1 LSYEDITIKKKEGRK
16 NIMKKSVLATI
27 LLGTMVISLSACG
40 TPTETAAAP
49 STEAAIETTVA
60 PTTETTAVETTV
72 ETTEITETTL
82 EEGVNPFISGQEF
95 LTNVQFEN
103 MNRYQFDGGDLDPAY
118 AGETWTRW
126 QAQSDQEVVI
136 TFESSEEISLVFL
149 TKNFSEVIDPDYF
162 TQDGTTY
169 SIIVPAN
176 SFTAGDTLSFTFAV
190 GERDT
195 DGPYAG
201 ELGQAELD
209 IWYQ

>member
-1 LSYEDITIKKKEGRK
+1 
-16 NIMKKSVLATI
+16 MKKSVLATI
-27 LLGTMVISLSACG
+27 LVGTMALSVSACG

-49 STEAAIETTVA
+49 STEATAAETTVA
-60 PTTETTAVETTV
+60 PTTETTTVETTV
-72 ETTEITETTL
+72 ETSEITETTA

-126 QAQSDQEVVI
+126 QAQSDQDVVI

-149 TKNFSEVIDPDYF
+149 AKNFSEIIEADYF

-169 SIIVPAN
+169 SITVPAN

-190 GERDT
+190 GDPDT

>member
-1 LSYEDITIKKKEGRK
+1 
-16 NIMKKSVLATI
+16 MKKSVLATI
-27 LLGTMVISLSACG
+27 LLGTMVISLSACD
-40 TPTETAAAP
+40 TPTETSAAAT
-49 STEAAIETTVA
+49 TETVTAETTEA
-60 PTTETTAVETTV
+60 PTTETTTVETTV
-72 ETTEITETTL
+72 ETSEITETTL

-126 QAQSDQEVVI
+126 QAQSDQDVVI
-136 TFESSEEISLVFL
+136 TFESSEDISLVFL
-149 TKNFSEVIDPDYF
+149 CKNFSEVIAPDYF
-162 TQDGTTY
+162 TQEGTTY
-169 SIIVPAN
+169 SITVPAN
-176 SFTAGDTLSFTFAV
+176 SFAAGDTLSFTFAV
-190 GERDT
+190 GSIDT